1 MAQVVPRVALAD
13 LQLNVSGMVSP
24 IFATASEKLA
34 VGLSRSRVVV
44 VSLPPAQAAAL
55 KAGLQALLASGTR
68 SLPGCDVHE
77 WRAGEP
83 ATATIEEAY
92 GVMDGT
98 ARLVLSALCRSS
110 LLRLRSDAFSPM
122 LDDLPLSRSAQ
133 GSSCL
138 AAKAFIDN
146 FSHLSAAETSAVCS
160 NLFADPQEE
169 ASERGLVS
177 VFHASEAWDPQ
188 AGALSAWQVKDSEG
202 RWQGVALREGEVAVT
217 LGHTMQHACTGL
229 LQPGCHRVVGD
240 PYAGSGGFGGP
251 HTRSNSDSDS
261 NSSTAGTRRQRQ
273 QQPTQGR
280 TQLCFELRPRPAA
293 VLDLRPQL
301 EAAGHTVSSRF
312 SPMSVSCLMEQFES
326 LLSPSKLATPDQQ
339 QGAAAHSAWEELQAS
354 LKSNKKRT
362 SMAAELAAADRP
374 VTRSGNVRRSAEGMV
389 CQQRPSGRNRLASGA
404 GGASGQQEDG
414 GEMEWE
420 DGPAAGTRRRSSG
433 GGRPGSIGGSGGG
446 PASLGGGGQ
455 RRRDSLEP
463 PSSALYLVR
472 GRTCTVVGSCLQDD
486 PADCLAVCVRSFTG
500 LERWFYCNATTRCG
514 AIFEMYCARLGIS
527 LGAVKFLLRGERVFG
542 ATTPEDLEMRDGEE
556 LTAVPD
562 SSDQRQQAR
571 ELGPLYAAVFG
582 KQAAAAA
589 AGVDSLAQMLR
600 R

>member
-1 MAQVVPRVALAD
+1 MRGVYC
-13 LQLNVSGMVSP
+13 
-24 IFATASEKLA
+24 
-34 VGLSRSRVVV
+34 
-44 VSLPPAQAAAL
+44 
-55 KAGLQALLASGTR
+55 
-68 SLPGCDVHE
+68 GC
-77 WRAGEP
+77 
-83 ATATIEEAY
+83 
-92 GVMDGT
+92 
-98 ARLVLSALCRSS
+98 
-110 LLRLRSDAFSPM
+110 
-122 LDDLPLSRSAQ
+122 
-133 GSSCL
+133 
-138 AAKAFIDN
+138 
-146 FSHLSAAETSAVCS
+146 
-160 NLFADPQEE
+160 
-169 ASERGLVS
+169 
-177 VFHASEAWDPQ
+177 
-188 AGALSAWQVKDSEG
+188 
-202 RWQGVALREGEVAVT
+202 
-217 LGHTMQHACTGL
+217 
-229 LQPGCHRVVGD
+229 
-240 PYAGSGGFGGP
+240 
-251 HTRSNSDSDS
+251 
-261 NSSTAGTRRQRQ
+261 
-273 QQPTQGR
+273 
-280 TQLCFELRPRPAA
+280 
-293 VLDLRPQL
+293 
-301 EAAGHTVSSRF
+301 
-312 SPMSVSCLMEQFES
+312 
-326 LLSPSKLATPDQQ
+326 
-339 QGAAAHSAWEELQAS
+339 
-354 LKSNKKRT
+354 SNKKRT

-500 LERWFYCNATTRCG
+500 LEVSDVGWGWVYRFLERRGRRHSRGQHVLPCAMLTTTNWLCLLSLPHPAPCLATFSLQRWFYCNATTRCG

-542 ATTPEDLEMRDGEE
+542 ATTPEDLEVGRVQQYPPYGGGGRQVGCCAAQACELSVWWSGSRLHIRCGSLHTPPQHPARATPCLPRSLLPAPQMRDGEE